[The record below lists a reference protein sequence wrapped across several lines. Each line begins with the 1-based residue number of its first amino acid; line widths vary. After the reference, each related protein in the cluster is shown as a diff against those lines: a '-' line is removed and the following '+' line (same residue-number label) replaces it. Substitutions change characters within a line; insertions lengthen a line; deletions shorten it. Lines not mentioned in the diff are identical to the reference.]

1 MRNNACLFARTGFD
15 RAENGR
21 RPSNVFGYL
30 PEKNSSLWA
39 RGRGLQSW
47 PSKGQKLVA
56 PVCKHWRR
64 KGSCMFGA
72 ECFFLHSDEALRERE
87 LELARVRAANGKKQ
101 NRGPGKRNRILND
114 GRASAGL

>member
-1 MRNNACLFARTGFD
+1 
-15 RAENGR
+15 
-21 RPSNVFGYL
+21 
-30 PEKNSSLWA
+30 
-39 RGRGLQSW
+39 
-47 PSKGQKLVA
+47 
-56 PVCKHWRR
+56 
-64 KGSCMFGA
+64 MFGA